1 MRLAE
6 SRPGGIVPVPKPGR
20 SRNVAPV
27 RVFVA
32 GGTGA
37 VGRPLVSRLVAA
49 GHTVTVF
56 SRTEARVASL
66 EVPGVTAAVGD
77 ALDAPT
83 LAAAVET
90 ARPEVVINQ
99 LTNLA
104 QTMNPVAL
112 ARGLKQTARL
122 RHEASGTLVAAAR
135 SAGARRVIAQSIS
148 FIYRPGPGTRAESDP
163 LWTDAV
169 GQIGALARSVA
180 MLEAQT
186 LGAEGIEGVVLRYG
200 SFYGPGTY
208 FGPDGAFTGLVQ
220 RRLMPVAGRGGG
232 LFGFV
237 HLDDAVGATMA
248 ALEGP
253 TGVYNVVDDVPAAAA
268 EWIPFVPVLLGAKAP
283 RHLPEALVRAVAGKQ
298 SAYLM
303 CAQPAVSNHRAR
315 TELGWEPAFP
325 DWHAGFRAALSGG

>member
-1 MRLAE
+1 M
-6 SRPGGIVPVPKPGR
+6 
-20 SRNVAPV
+20 

-49 GHTVTVF
+49 GHAVTVF
-56 SRTEARVASL
+56 SRTEDREAAL
-66 EVPGVTAAVGD
+66 GVPGVIAAVGD
-77 ALDAPT
+77 ALNARALT
-83 LAAAVET
+83 AAVG
-90 ARPEVVINQ
+90 AAQPEVVVNQ

-104 QTMNPVAL
+104 PSMNPVAL

-122 RHEASGTLVAAAR
+122 RQEASGTLVEAAR

-148 FIYRPGPGTRAESDP
+148 FIYRPGPGTRTEADP
-163 LWTDAV
+163 LWTDAG
-169 GQIGALARSVA
+169 GQIGALAQPVA
-180 MLEAQT
+180 ALEVQT
-186 LGAEGIEGVVLRYG
+186 LGAAGIEGVVLRYG

-208 FGPDGAFTGLVQ
+208 FGPEGAFTGLVR

-253 TGVYNVVDDVPAAAA
+253 TGVYNVVDDVPAASS
-268 EWIPFVPVLLGAKAP
+268 EWIPFVAARLGAKAP
-283 RHLPEALVRAVAGKQ
+283 RHLPEALVRAVAGKH

-315 TELGWEPAFP
+315 TELGWEPAYA
-325 DWHAGFRAALSGG
+325 DWHAGFRAVLSAG